1 MNTKFYNRLAPF
13 FAITVGAVAF
23 AMGQDGVQTRSA
35 TSDDFVKQR
44 PEKPKVRVNTAVPA
58 RPRPKYVFVSANK
71 NAVPWKSNKK
81 APAPKPPNT
90 PSVVTEIGVTLWKLR
105 PPKANEEGV
114 LLPVKINNT
123 TRANWLPER
132 VGPNTAFSKGDK
144 VRFAIESRAEGYLY
158 VFDRETYSD
167 GSVGEPQLI
176 FPASLNQ
183 DNTVGPGML
192 VDIPDQREDLPYF
205 SINPKKPKYA
215 GELLSV
221 VISPRPWASIR
232 LNEEGFMTNTEDLF
246 ALEFGSDVEI
256 FSRTDTADRIY
267 TKTESEAA
275 CGAKARQLER
285 DSSPQKPCGA
295 KSRQLTRDE
304 SLPQSIYSVKGSA
317 GQPAVAFV
325 RLAVQP

>member
-1 MNTKFYNRLAPF
+1 MNTKFFSKLVIFLAIM
-13 FAITVGAVAF
+13 AAAATCLVA
-23 AMGQDGVQTRSA
+23 QDGMQTRSA

-44 PEKPKVRVNTAVPA
+44 PEKPKVRLNTSVPV

-71 NAVPWKSNKK
+71 NAVPWKHNKK
-81 APAPKPPNT
+81 APAPKPANT
-90 PSVVTEIGVTLWKLR
+90 PAIVTEIGVTLWKLR

-114 LLPVKINNT
+114 LLPVKINET

-132 VGPNTAFSKGDK
+132 VGPNTIFSKGDK
-144 VRFAIESRAEGYLY
+144 VRFAVESKSNGYLY

-176 FPASLNQ
+176 FPASLSQ

-192 VDIPDQREDLPYF
+192 ADIPDQHEDLPYF
-205 SINPKKPKYA
+205 SMSSKKTNYA
-215 GELLSV
+215 GELLTV

-232 LNEEGFMTNTEDLF
+232 LNGEGFMTNTEDLF

-256 FSRTDTADRIY
+256 FSRTDAADRIY
-267 TKTESEAA
+267 TKTESDAA

-285 DSSPQKPCGA
+285 DTSTKTPCGT

-304 SLPQSIYSVKGSA
+304 APPQSIYSVKNFT

-325 RLAVQP
+325 RLSVQP